1 MKNPIKKIGSGGGE
15 CMHLFNLGQT
25 SDSSSKIEL

>member
-1 MKNPIKKIGSGGGE
+1 MENPNTIGSGGRE

-25 SDSSSKIEL
+25 SDSSSKIEQ